1 MLITEQTDTDI
12 DILRPCQYVLINVS
26 YFAEMFSSKSDTKQS
41 PGKKSTTYVSSPSG
55 GGAMARERPRDQS
68 EASCPSCCLTP
79 AKFFRA
85 STHLIKLLEV
95 ALGGVCW
102 YLLWVY
108 GKE

>member
-1 MLITEQTDTDI
+1 MGGIKVNTKST
-12 DILRPCQYVLINVS
+12 
-26 YFAEMFSSKSDTKQS
+26 MFKKEKSNTKQS
-41 PGKKSTTYVSSPSG
+41 PEKKTTTYVSRPSG
-55 GGAMARERPRDQS
+55 GAMRPGYRRREEEE

-79 AKFFRA
+79 DKFFRA
-85 STHLIKLLEV
+85 SAHLIKLLEL